1 MSTSL
6 HPLDSS
12 PSLLLSF
19 PFPYLRQQEFSDKT
33 KNELKKRGRKGME
46 REGQRKRNGARLG
59 FDDCEEDDIVL
70 SKREFL
76 SSSVAEGTNG
86 LISSPAWGVF

>member
-1 MSTSL
+1 
-6 HPLDSS
+6 
-12 PSLLLSF
+12 
-19 PFPYLRQQEFSDKT
+19 
-33 KNELKKRGRKGME
+33 ME